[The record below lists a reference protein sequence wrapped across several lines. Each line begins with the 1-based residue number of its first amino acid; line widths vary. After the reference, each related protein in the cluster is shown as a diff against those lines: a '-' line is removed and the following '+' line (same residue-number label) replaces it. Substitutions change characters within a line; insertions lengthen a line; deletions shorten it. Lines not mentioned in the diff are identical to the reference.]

1 MGLILFL
8 MFGWF
13 YLLFRI
19 GFSLLRFLGSFL
31 ILILIFFILA
41 KVIILGLWL
50 SGVAVLALV
59 GWLVYRGVSGQI

>member
-19 GFSLLRFLGSFL
+19 GFSLLRFLGSLF
-31 ILILIFFILA
+31 ILLLIFFILA

>member
-31 ILILIFFILA
+31 ILILIFFVLA

>member
-8 MFGWF
+8 IFGWF

-19 GFSLLRFLGSFL
+19 GFSLLRFLGSFFVL
-31 ILILIFFILA
+31 LLVFFILA

-50 SGVAVLALV
+50 SGIAVLALV
-59 GWLVYRGVSGQI
+59 GWLVYRSVSGQI